1 MVHMPCVLHEESD
14 QRREERWH
22 TVAKTEA
29 VAAAHL
35 FAAEIKMFTQLNA
48 RMPTTF

>member
-1 MVHMPCVLHEESD
+1 MVHMPCVA
-14 QRREERWH
+14 RKGNVVGGN